1 MVAGA
6 LLPPC
11 GCVTFL
17 FSLSRHSS
25 PSTLFPV
32 SSVVMSFQFAV
43 ESVVMPKAKF
53 PRTPLNV
60 VTMRLKGVQGTKGE
74 KKSTD
79 IFDYT

>member
-1 MVAGA
+1 
-6 LLPPC
+6 
-11 GCVTFL
+11 
-17 FSLSRHSS
+17 
-25 PSTLFPV
+25 
-32 SSVVMSFQFAV
+32 MSFQFAV